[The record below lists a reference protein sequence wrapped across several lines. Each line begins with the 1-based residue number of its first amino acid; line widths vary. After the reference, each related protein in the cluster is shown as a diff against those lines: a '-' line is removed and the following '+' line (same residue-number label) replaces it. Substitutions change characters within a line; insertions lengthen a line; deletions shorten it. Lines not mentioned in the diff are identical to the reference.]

1 MSKLTIEQF
10 RNDFGDLPIPEELI
24 RLYNFQDSVGSW
36 YSEGFELGDYSDKV
50 GLKTYSENEGF
61 LFSLIEF
68 ASADRSGS
76 TYAFW
81 LRNGDTKLNKAPVV
95 LFGSEGGYHVV
106 AENIQ
111 QLLHLLTYDVEP
123 MTSWES
129 VFYYKDKQ
137 DH

>member
-1 MSKLTIEQF
+1 
-10 RNDFGDLPIPEELI
+10 
-24 RLYNFQDSVGSW
+24 
-36 YSEGFELGDYSDKV
+36 
-50 GLKTYSENEGF
+50 
-61 LFSLIEF
+61 
-68 ASADRSGS
+68 
-76 TYAFW
+76 
-81 LRNGDTKLNKAPVV
+81 VV